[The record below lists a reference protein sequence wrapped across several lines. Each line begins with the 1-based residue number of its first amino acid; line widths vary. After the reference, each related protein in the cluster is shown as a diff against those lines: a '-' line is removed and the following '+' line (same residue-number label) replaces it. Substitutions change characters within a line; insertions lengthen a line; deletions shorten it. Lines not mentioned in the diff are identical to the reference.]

1 MYYEIDTSIYQ
12 VDGLRTAQKGEV
24 CLSSSSLSLS
34 SISGSNWISS
44 SQGEIQIAE
53 LLDWLAEVQLAEP
66 YPKGVKSKH

>member
-12 VDGLRTAQKGEV
+12 VDGLRTAQEGEV
-24 CLSSSSLSLS
+24 CLSSSSLS